1 MFQQLKNIDTAFK
14 HIKMFSICFLVGCV
28 VLTGFIAF
36 KCLQL
41 VDRAQNRVHI
51 LYNGKVLEAIAADRK
66 NNLPVEL
73 RDHIKT
79 FHEDF
84 FTLIPDDK
92 QIQATITKALY
103 LADGSAKTA
112 YDNLKEAGYYN
123 NLISGNI
130 SQQIQVDSTRLDL
143 NQEPYTF
150 TCYATEKLI
159 RASSTVTRKLVTQGH
174 IRDLHN
180 ETDNN
185 PHGFLIQR
193 WEILENTDV
202 TNQTNGTIQKTEKA
216 GQ

>member
-1 MFQQLKNIDTAFK
+1 MFQQLKNIDTVARLQRLFN
-14 HIKMFSICFLVGCV
+14 IVLLLVNGV
-28 VLTGFIAF
+28 VLCFGIWKSYDFA
-36 KCLQL
+36 
-41 VDRAQNRVHI
+41 DRAQNKVHI
-51 LYNGKVLEAIAADRK
+51 LYNGKVLAAIAANRK
-66 NNLPVEL
+66 TNLPVEL

-84 FTLIPDDK
+84 FTLVPDDK
-92 QIQATITKALY
+92 QIQATITQALY

-130 SQQIQVDSTRLDL
+130 SQQIQVDSTRLDM
-143 NQEPYTF
+143 NQEPYGF

-159 RASSTVTRKLVTQGH
+159 RASSTVTRKLITQGH
-174 IRDLHN
+174 IRDLKT

-185 PHGFLIQR
+185 PHGFLIQG

-202 TNQTNGTIQKTEKA
+202 PQSK
-216 GQ
+216 

>member
-1 MFQQLKNIDTAFK
+1 MFQQLKNIDTVAKLQRLFN
-14 HIKMFSICFLVGCV
+14 IVLMLVNGAVLCFGIWKSYD
-28 VLTGFIAF
+28 FA
-36 KCLQL
+36 
-41 VDRAQNRVHI
+41 DRAQNKVHI
-51 LYNGKVLEAIAADRK
+51 LYNGKVLAAIAADRK
-66 NNLPVEL
+66 TNLPVEL

-84 FTLIPDDK
+84 FTLVPDDK
-92 QIQATITKALY
+92 QIQANITQALY

-130 SQQIQVDSTRLDL
+130 SQQIQVDSIRLDM
-143 NQEPYTF
+143 NQEPYSF

-159 RASSTVTRKLVTQGH
+159 RSSSTVTRKLITQGH
-174 IRDLHN
+174 IRDLKT

-185 PHGFLIQR
+185 PHGFLIQG

-202 TNQTNGTIQKTEKA
+202 PQNK
-216 GQ
+216 